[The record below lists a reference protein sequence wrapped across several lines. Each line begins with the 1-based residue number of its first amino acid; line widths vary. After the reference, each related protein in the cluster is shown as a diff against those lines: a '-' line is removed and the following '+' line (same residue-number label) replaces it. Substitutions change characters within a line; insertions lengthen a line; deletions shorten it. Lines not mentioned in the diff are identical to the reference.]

1 MICMLER
8 DSDMSLCEA
17 GKNNYKE
24 TKRIINEAMNNDQLV
39 LFVGAGASV
48 DSGMPLWGT
57 VIEKIAEKMQL
68 TDKQKDMLKIPQYYY
83 NSRGKKEYT
92 QLMREIFKYEDYLL
106 PTELH
111 KKILDFQTAT
121 IVTTNYDHL
130 IERAAEKNGEF
141 IRVISQDIDLPY
153 KKSRRELIKMHG
165 DFEHDNFV
173 LKEDDFLNYSRN
185 FKLIETYV
193 KSLIGSKV
201 VLFIGYSLND
211 PDVKHIISW
220 VKDILK
226 EDFQRAYL
234 VLTNSEPNIIEKE
247 YFNNLGVNLI
257 YGSEL
262 VEEKDVTHTEQ
273 LIEVLDYLLIKEQ
286 ENRLEVLF
294 EDLKPLEE
302 LNYVY
307 GKYIANAFQ
316 KHGIICGED
325 NSIDLLYVREDSNSK
340 PLFESILS
348 VMEKGECKEEF
359 DVEKIK
365 TIIHVCEK
373 SRFSNIIKKEGSKYI
388 KKELNNVA
396 NGSIE
401 NLIFKFDYDGL
412 YKMLEKNNSK
422 LSSDNPDLYMQQA
435 FVCAFLNEYYK
446 AYNYLKVAAQAF
458 YARKSYAWYFIAE
471 FNRKYVGKLA
481 ASSLLGYDL
490 SVEEQKMLELE
501 VKAIDL
507 DKVLNSIP
515 NNSNEPILFMQE
527 LKNFTIAYTLF
538 YNVYADS
545 LKANEQALTTYS
557 LFAGTAAYESLR
569 TKIKD
574 FDRYETSNYI
584 ILDRFTE
591 NKSIYDLYI
600 RTILSSI
607 NATDISVE
615 STSGMC
621 GNIKADA
628 LTDFDM
634 YVILRYMQRKD
645 LKKYFKEY
653 GIKKIPLCESGLTYL
668 NDVGKSICDESKRQK
683 KTIFETDRFWSY
695 LELISHTKVS
705 VEIVQIVLQRLI
717 LIKDEIDIRSYK
729 DTIVGFIHN
738 IYDEKLYNNQEICE
752 KVKCFTDNVVG
763 IVIKDK
769 DISGMMTILLLN
781 LMHFISK
788 GSFKYDNVD
797 MIQKL
802 VEDDHRALLFNCY
815 HYLENNSQIKIRD
828 AYMAWKPQKN
838 SISEYYQYCEGVLTT
853 ALKPNKEIENDILRW
868 ILNEIENVDEEE
880 DILKRHKSINHMDV
894 LRQMINLFLDSKIID
909 VKVLKSTVEKSDDEM
924 SKWLLDLE
932 NYDYRKFDCS
942 WLTLCQKGL
951 IDLIVQNDV
960 ARKSI
965 VNTYKEQYNTI
976 IDIAQI
982 NDIIIRDFI

>member
-1 MICMLER
+1 
-8 DSDMSLCEA
+8 MSLCEM

-24 TKRIINEAMNNDQLV
+24 TKRIINGAMNNDQLV

-48 DSGMPLWGT
+48 DAGMPLWGT
-57 VIEKIAEKMQL
+57 AIEKIADKMQL
-68 TDKQKDMLKIPQYYY
+68 TDKQKDTLKIPQYYY

-92 QLMREIFKYEDYLL
+92 QLMREIFRYEDCLL
-106 PTELH
+106 PTKLH

-130 IERAAEKNGEF
+130 IELAAENNGEF

-234 VLTNSEPNIIEKE
+234 ILTNSEPNNIEKE
-247 YFNNLGVNLI
+247 YFKNLGVNLI

-262 VEEKDVTHTEQ
+262 VKEKDVTHTEQ
-273 LIEVLDYLLIKEQ
+273 LIEVLDYLLSKEQ
-286 ENRLEVLF
+286 ENGLEVLF
-294 EDLKPLEE
+294 EELKPLEE

-307 GKYIANAFQ
+307 GKYIADAFR
-316 KHGIICGED
+316 KHDIICGDD
-325 NSIDLLYVREDSNSK
+325 NSIDLLYAREESNSK
-340 PLFESILS
+340 PLLEAILS
-348 VMEKGECKEEF
+348 MIEKGECKEGF
-359 DVEKIK
+359 DKEKIK
-365 TIIHVCEK
+365 TIIRVCEK
-373 SRFSNIIKKEGSKYI
+373 SRFSKIVKREGNRYI
-388 KKELNNVA
+388 TKELNSAA
-396 NGSIE
+396 NGTIE
-401 NLIFKFDYDGL
+401 NMVYKFDYDGL
-412 YKMLEKNNSK
+412 YNLLEKNNSK

-435 FVCAFLNEYYK
+435 FICAFLHEYYK

-471 FNRKYVGKLA
+471 FNRKYVGKI
-481 ASSLLGYDL
+481 ASSPMVAYSL
-490 SVEEQKMLELE
+490 SVEEQKMLNLE

-507 DKVLNSIP
+507 DRVLNSIP
-515 NNSNEPILFMQE
+515 DNGNDSNLFLQE
-527 LKNFTIAYTLF
+527 LKNFTISYTLF

-545 LKANEQALTTYS
+545 LKANEQASTTYS

-574 FDRYETSNYI
+574 FDRYETSNYV

-607 NATDISVE
+607 NATDITVE
-615 STSGMC
+615 STSGTC

-653 GIKKIPLCESGLTYL
+653 GIKKIPLCESGLAYL
-668 NDVGKSICDESKRQK
+668 NDVGKSICGESKRQK

-695 LELISHTKVS
+695 LELISHTNIS
-705 VEIVQIVLQRLI
+705 VEIAQMVLQRLVS
-717 LIKDEIDIRSYK
+717 IKNETDIRSYK
-729 DTIVGFIHN
+729 DTISGFVRN
-738 IYDEKLYNNQEICE
+738 IYDEKLYDNQEIC
-752 KVKCFTDNVVG
+752 KQVKCFADNVVG
-763 IVIKDK
+763 IVIVDK
-769 DISGMMTILLLN
+769 AISGIMTTLLLN
-781 LMHFISK
+781 LLHFINK
-788 GSFKYDNVD
+788 GSVKYDNVG

-802 VEDDHRALLFNCY
+802 VEDDHRALLFDTY
-815 HYLENNSQIKIRD
+815 QYLDDESQIKIRD
-828 AYMAWKPQKN
+828 TYKKWKPQNK
-838 SISEYYQYCEGVLTT
+838 SVSEYHQYCDGVLTT
-853 ALKPNKEIENDILRW
+853 ALEANKETENEILQW
-868 ILNEIENVDEEE
+868 ILSEIETVVEEE
-880 DILKRHKSINHMDV
+880 GPIVISYKAINHMDV
-894 LRQMINLFLDSKIID
+894 LQQMINLFLDNKIID
-909 VKVLKSTVEKSDDEM
+909 VELLKNIVGKSDDEM
-924 SKWLLDLE
+924 SKWLLDLD
-932 NYDYRKFDCS
+932 NFDYRKFDCS
-942 WLTLCQKGL
+942 WLTLCQQGL
-951 IDLIVQNDV
+951 IDLIVANDI
-960 ARKSI
+960 ARKGI
-965 VNTYKEQYNTI
+965 LNNYKEQYDTLTDSTKI
-976 IDIAQI
+976 T
-982 NDIIIRDFI
+982 DIIVRNFI